1 MSRYIAEYIRQMVAQ
16 RANCCCEYCH
26 IHQDE
31 VFYPF
36 HIDHIIS
43 LKHGGV
49 TELANLA
56 YSCFPCNLNKGSDVG
71 TFLLPEQVFTRLF
84 NPRLD
89 HWEKHFGIDSG
100 RMYAKTSIGEAT
112 IKVLKMNEIE
122 RIIERR

>member
-1 MSRYIAEYIRQMVAQ
+1 MSRYIAESVRQMVAQ
-16 RANCCCEYCH
+16 RANYCCEYCH
-26 IHQDE
+26 IHQHE

-49 TELANLA
+49 TESNNLV

-71 TFLLPEQVFTRLF
+71 TFLLPQQVFIRLF
-84 NPRLD
+84 NPRSD
-89 HWEKHFGIDSG
+89 RWEEHFGIDSG
-100 RMYAKTSIGEAT
+100 RMYDKISIGQAT
-112 IKVLKMNEIE
+112 IKLLKMNEIE

>member
-1 MSRYIAEYIRQMVAQ
+1 MSRYIAEAVRQIVAQ
-16 RANCCCEYCH
+16 RADYCCEYYH

-43 LKHGGV
+43 LKHGGI
-49 TELANLA
+49 TELDNLA
-56 YSCFPCNLNKGSDVG
+56 YSCFPCNLHKSSDVG
-71 TFLLPEQVFTRLF
+71 TFLLPQRVFIRLF

-89 HWEKHFGIDSG
+89 SWKEHFGMDLG